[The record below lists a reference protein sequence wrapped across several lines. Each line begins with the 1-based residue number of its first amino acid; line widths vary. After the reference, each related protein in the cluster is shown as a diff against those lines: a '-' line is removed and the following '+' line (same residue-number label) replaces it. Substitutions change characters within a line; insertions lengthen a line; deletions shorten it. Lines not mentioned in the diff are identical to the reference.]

1 MDIHVKRI
9 KTLPALPKRKADTH
23 KGTYGRVLILA
34 GSVGMTGAACLAAR
48 AALRGGAGLVT
59 LGIPKS
65 LNTTVASKLTCV
77 MTRPLPET
85 REQSLSLKAGE
96 EIVEMSRN
104 AQVVALG
111 PGLSRN
117 PGTKRLVLWLLKN
130 LDGRVVLD
138 ADGLN
143 AVADE
148 PGALNGAK
156 ARLILTPHPGEMD
169 RLMGLDKTNS
179 SRTGSRRLKVVT
191 EFVKKYPHVT
201 LVLKGYK
208 SLVAHNDRLYECTT
222 GNPGMASAGTG
233 DVLTGLIAGLWA
245 QGWTSAFDASA
256 LGVYLHGL
264 AGDLA
269 RDVVGEYSLIAT
281 DVLDA
286 LPGAFVAYGKK
297 AR

>member
-1 MDIHVKRI
+1 MRRI
-9 KTLPALPKRKADTH
+9 RTLPPLPKRKADTH

-65 LNTTVASKLTCV
+65 LNTIVASKLTCV

-85 REQSLSLKAGE
+85 REQSLSLKAGQ
-96 EIVEMSRN
+96 EIAEMSQN

-111 PGLSRN
+111 PGLSQN
-117 PGTKRLVLWLLKN
+117 PDTKRLVLWLLEN
-130 LDGRVVLD
+130 LDGHLLLD
-138 ADGLN
+138 ADGIN
-143 AVADE
+143 AVAGE
-148 PGALNGAK
+148 PGALNRVK
-156 ARLILTPHPGEMD
+156 AQVILTPHPGEMD
-169 RLMGLDKTNS
+169 RLMGFDRTGS
-179 SRTGSRRLKVVT
+179 SRTSSRRLKAVT
-191 EFVKKYPHVT
+191 EFAKEYPHAT
-201 LVLKGYK
+201 LVLKGHK
-208 SLVAHNDRLYECTT
+208 SLVVHKDKLYENTT

-233 DVLTGLIAGLWA
+233 DVLTGMIAGLWA
-245 QGWTSAFDASA
+245 QGWASAFEASA

-269 RDVVGEYSLIAT
+269 RDVTGEYSLMAT

-286 LPGAFVAYGKK
+286 LPGAFIAYGKK
-297 AR
+297 DRK

>member
-1 MDIHVKRI
+1 MRRI
-9 KTLPALPKRKADTH
+9 RTLPPLPKRKADTH

-65 LNTTVASKLTCV
+65 LNTIVASKLTCV

-85 REQSLSLKAGE
+85 REQSLSLKAGQ
-96 EIVEMSRN
+96 EIAEMSRN

-111 PGLSRN
+111 PGLSQN
-117 PGTKRLVLWLLKN
+117 PDTKRLVLWLLEN
-130 LDGRVVLD
+130 LDGHLLLD
-138 ADGLN
+138 ADGIN
-143 AVADE
+143 AVAGE
-148 PGALNGAK
+148 PGALNRVK
-156 ARLILTPHPGEMD
+156 AQVILTPHPGEMD
-169 RLMGLDKTNS
+169 RLMGFDRTGS
-179 SRTGSRRLKVVT
+179 SRTSSRRLEAVT
-191 EFVKKYPHVT
+191 EFAKEYPNTT
-201 LVLKGYK
+201 LVLKGHK
-208 SLVAHNDRLYECTT
+208 SLVVHKDKLYENTT

-233 DVLTGLIAGLWA
+233 DVLTGMIAGLWA
-245 QGWTSAFDASA
+245 QGWASAFEASA

-269 RDVVGEYSLIAT
+269 RDVTGEYSLMAT

-286 LPGAFVAYGKK
+286 LPGAFIAYGKK
-297 AR
+297 DRK

>member
-1 MDIHVKRI
+1 MRRI
-9 KTLPALPKRKADTH
+9 RTLPPLPKRKADTH

-65 LNTTVASKLTCV
+65 LNTIVASKLTCV

-85 REQSLSLKAGE
+85 REQSLSLKAGQ
-96 EIVEMSRN
+96 EIAEMSQN

-111 PGLSRN
+111 PGLSQN
-117 PGTKRLVLWLLKN
+117 PDTKRLVLWLLEN
-130 LDGRVVLD
+130 LDGHLLLD
-138 ADGLN
+138 ADGIN
-143 AVADE
+143 AVAGE
-148 PGALNGAK
+148 PGALNRVK
-156 ARLILTPHPGEMD
+156 AQVILTPHPGEMD
-169 RLMGLDKTNS
+169 RLMGFDRTGS
-179 SRTGSRRLKVVT
+179 SRTSSRRLKAVT
-191 EFVKKYPHVT
+191 EFAKEYPHAT
-201 LVLKGYK
+201 LVLKGHK
-208 SLVAHNDRLYECTT
+208 SLVVHKDKLYENTT

-233 DVLTGLIAGLWA
+233 DVLTGMIAGLWA
-245 QGWTSAFDASA
+245 QGWASAFEASA

-269 RDVVGEYSLIAT
+269 RDVTGEYSLIAT

-286 LPGAFVAYGKK
+286 LPGAFIAYGKK
-297 AR
+297 DRK

>member
-1 MDIHVKRI
+1 MRRI
-9 KTLPALPKRKADTH
+9 RTLPPLPKRKADTH

-65 LNTTVASKLTCV
+65 LNTIVASKLTCV

-85 REQSLSLKAGE
+85 REQSLSLKAGQ
-96 EIVEMSRN
+96 EIAEMSQN

-111 PGLSRN
+111 PGLSQN
-117 PGTKRLVLWLLKN
+117 PDTKRLVLWLLEN
-130 LDGRVVLD
+130 LDGHLLLD
-138 ADGLN
+138 ADGIN
-143 AVADE
+143 AVAGE
-148 PGALNGAK
+148 PGALNRVK
-156 ARLILTPHPGEMD
+156 AQVILTPHPGEMD
-169 RLMGLDKTNS
+169 RLMGFDRTGS
-179 SRTGSRRLKVVT
+179 SRTSSRRLKAVT
-191 EFVKKYPHVT
+191 EFAKEYPHAT
-201 LVLKGYK
+201 LVLKGHK
-208 SLVAHNDRLYECTT
+208 SLVVHKDKLYENTT

-233 DVLTGLIAGLWA
+233 DVLTGMIAGLWA
-245 QGWTSAFDASA
+245 QGWASAFEASA

-269 RDVVGEYSLIAT
+269 RDVTGEYPLIAT

-286 LPGAFVAYGKK
+286 LPGAFIAYGKK
-297 AR
+297 DRK

>member
-1 MDIHVKRI
+1 MRRI
-9 KTLPALPKRKADTH
+9 RTLPPLPKRKADTH

-65 LNTTVASKLTCV
+65 LNTIVASKLTCV

-85 REQSLSLKAGE
+85 REQSLSLKAGQ
-96 EIVEMSRN
+96 EIAEMSQN

-111 PGLSRN
+111 PGLSQN
-117 PGTKRLVLWLLKN
+117 PGTKRLVLWLLEN
-130 LDGRVVLD
+130 LDGHLLLD
-138 ADGLN
+138 ADGIN
-143 AVADE
+143 AVAGE
-148 PGALNGAK
+148 PGALNRAK
-156 ARLILTPHPGEMD
+156 AQVILTPHPGEMD
-169 RLMGLDKTNS
+169 RLMGFDRTGL
-179 SRTGSRRLKVVT
+179 SRTSSRRLKAVT
-191 EFVKKYPHVT
+191 EFAKEYPHAT
-201 LVLKGYK
+201 LVLKGHK
-208 SLVAHNDRLYECTT
+208 SLVVHKDKLYENTT

-245 QGWTSAFDASA
+245 QGWASAFEASA
-256 LGVYLHGL
+256 LGVNLHGL

-269 RDVVGEYSLIAT
+269 RDVTGEYALMAT

-286 LPGAFVAYGKK
+286 LPGAFIAYGKK
-297 AR
+297 DRK

>member
-1 MDIHVKRI
+1 MRRI
-9 KTLPALPKRKADTH
+9 RTLPPLPKRKADSH

-65 LNTTVASKLTCV
+65 LNAIVASKLTCV

-85 REQSLSLKAGE
+85 SEQSLSLKAGQ
-96 EIVEMSRN
+96 EIAEMSRN

-111 PGLSRN
+111 PGLSQN

-130 LDGRVVLD
+130 LDGHLVLD

-143 AVADE
+143 AVAGE
-148 PGALNGAK
+148 PGALNGVK
-156 ARLILTPHPGEMD
+156 AQVILTPHPGEMD
-169 RLMGLDKTNS
+169 RLMGFDRTDS
-179 SRTGSRRLKVVT
+179 SRTSSRRLKAVT
-191 EFVKKYPHVT
+191 EFAKEYPHDT
-201 LVLKGYK
+201 LVLKGHK
-208 SLVAHNDRLYECTT
+208 SLVVHKDMLYENTT

-245 QGWTSAFDASA
+245 QGWASAFEASA

-269 RDVVGEYSLIAT
+269 RDVTGEYSLTAT

-286 LPGAFVAYGKK
+286 LPGAFIAYGKK
-297 AR
+297 GRK

>member
-1 MDIHVKRI
+1 
-9 KTLPALPKRKADTH
+9 
-23 KGTYGRVLILA
+23 
-34 GSVGMTGAACLAAR
+34 MTGAACLAAR

-65 LNTTVASKLTCV
+65 LNTIVASKLTCV

-85 REQSLSLKAGE
+85 REQSLSLKAGQ
-96 EIVEMSRN
+96 EILEMSQS

-111 PGLSRN
+111 PGLSQS
-117 PGTKRLVLWLLKN
+117 PGTKRLVLWLLEN
-130 LDGRVVLD
+130 LDGHLLLD

-143 AVADE
+143 AVAGE
-148 PGALNGAK
+148 PGALNRVK
-156 ARLILTPHPGEMD
+156 AQVILTPHPGEMD
-169 RLMGLDKTNS
+169 RLMGFDRTGS
-179 SRTGSRRLKVVT
+179 SRTSSRRLKAVT
-191 EFVKKYPHVT
+191 KFAKEYPHAT
-201 LVLKGYK
+201 LVLKGHK
-208 SLVAHNDRLYECTT
+208 SLVVHKDKLYENTT

-245 QGWTSAFDASA
+245 QGWASAFEASA

-269 RDVVGEYSLIAT
+269 RDVTGENSLIAT

-286 LPGAFVAYGKK
+286 LPGAFIAYGKK
-297 AR
+297 DRK

>member
-1 MDIHVKRI
+1 MRRI
-9 KTLPALPKRKADTH
+9 RTLPPLPKRKADTH

-65 LNTTVASKLTCV
+65 LNTIVASKLTCV

-85 REQSLSLKAGE
+85 REQSLSLKAGQ
-96 EIVEMSRN
+96 EIAEMSQN

-111 PGLSRN
+111 PGLSQN
-117 PGTKRLVLWLLKN
+117 PDTKRLVLWLLEN
-130 LDGRVVLD
+130 LDGHLLLD
-138 ADGLN
+138 ADGIN
-143 AVADE
+143 AVAGE
-148 PGALNGAK
+148 PGALNRVK
-156 ARLILTPHPGEMD
+156 AQVILTPHPGEMD
-169 RLMGLDKTNS
+169 RLMGFDRTGS
-179 SRTGSRRLKVVT
+179 SRTSSRRLKAVT
-191 EFVKKYPHVT
+191 EFAKEYPHAT
-201 LVLKGYK
+201 LVLKGHK
-208 SLVAHNDRLYECTT
+208 SLVVHKDKLYENTT

-245 QGWTSAFDASA
+245 QGWASAFEASA

-269 RDVVGEYSLIAT
+269 HDVTGEYSLIAT

-286 LPGAFVAYGKK
+286 LPGAFIAYGKK
-297 AR
+297 DRK

>member
-1 MDIHVKRI
+1 MRRTR
-9 KTLPALPKRKADTH
+9 TLPPLPKRKADTH

-65 LNTTVASKLTCV
+65 LNTIVASKLTCV

-85 REQSLSLKAGE
+85 REQSLSLKAGQ
-96 EIVEMSRN
+96 EIAEMSQN

-111 PGLSRN
+111 PGLSQN
-117 PGTKRLVLWLLKN
+117 PDTKRLVLWLLEN
-130 LDGRVVLD
+130 LDGHLLLD
-138 ADGLN
+138 ADGIN
-143 AVADE
+143 AVAGE
-148 PGALNGAK
+148 PGALNRVK
-156 ARLILTPHPGEMD
+156 ARVILTPHPGEMD
-169 RLMGLDKTNS
+169 RLMGFDRTGS
-179 SRTGSRRLKVVT
+179 SRTSSRRLKAVT
-191 EFVKKYPHVT
+191 EFAKEYPHAT
-201 LVLKGYK
+201 LVLKGHK
-208 SLVAHNDRLYECTT
+208 SLVVHKDKLYENTT

-233 DVLTGLIAGLWA
+233 DVLTGMIAGLWA
-245 QGWTSAFDASA
+245 QGWASAFEASA

-269 RDVVGEYSLIAT
+269 RDVTGEYSLMAT

-286 LPGAFVAYGKK
+286 LPGAFIAYGKK
-297 AR
+297 DRK

>member
-1 MDIHVKRI
+1 MRRI
-9 KTLPALPKRKADTH
+9 RTLPPLPKRKADTH

-65 LNTTVASKLTCV
+65 LNTIVASKLTCV

-85 REQSLSLKAGE
+85 REQSLSLKAGQ
-96 EIVEMSRN
+96 EIAEMSQN

-111 PGLSRN
+111 PGLSQN
-117 PGTKRLVLWLLKN
+117 PDTKRLVLWLLEN
-130 LDGRVVLD
+130 LDGHLLLD
-138 ADGLN
+138 ADGIN
-143 AVADE
+143 AVAGE
-148 PGALNGAK
+148 PGALNRVK
-156 ARLILTPHPGEMD
+156 AQVILTPHPGEMD
-169 RLMGLDKTNS
+169 RLMGFDRTGS
-179 SRTGSRRLKVVT
+179 SRTSSRRLKAVT
-191 EFVKKYPHVT
+191 EFAKEYPHAT
-201 LVLKGYK
+201 LVLKGHK
-208 SLVAHNDRLYECTT
+208 SLVVHKDKLYENTT

-233 DVLTGLIAGLWA
+233 DVLTGMIAGLWA
-245 QGWTSAFDASA
+245 QGWASAFEASA

-269 RDVVGEYSLIAT
+269 HDVTGEYSLIAT

-286 LPGAFVAYGKK
+286 LPGAFIAYGKK
-297 AR
+297 ARK